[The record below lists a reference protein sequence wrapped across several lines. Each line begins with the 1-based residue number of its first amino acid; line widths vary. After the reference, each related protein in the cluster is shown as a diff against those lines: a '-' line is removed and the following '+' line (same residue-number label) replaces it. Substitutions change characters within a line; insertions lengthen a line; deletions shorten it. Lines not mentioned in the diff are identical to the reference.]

1 MASKLDEEEIVEILE
16 VYHEVDS
23 QAETAERVG
32 VSDTTVKKY
41 LDEYYEEWAAEAE
54 KAEIEQQDDDPEQ
67 DQAEN
72 ANGASTD
79 EQTERTKRTKQQS
92 QDQQDNFTAQ
102 PPSESPLSS
111 NGADQQELSR
121 QQKLRSMN
129 CGEFIT
135 WFFEQRGH
143 GVNPDFAL
151 NLSNMCN
158 VRNEIPDRDMIK
170 RRLLEGASGIGN
182 ESDADMVAE
191 TYWVVAQDY
200 MDANGRDSRAQDPAG
215 GWQDPEKTAR
225 GEVPQSGG
233 GSEWN
238 DGDWQSPGEDREQQ
252 GRQSQGQQQSQE
264 PQASEGSWGRPGQGG
279 QQNGAQ
285 QRQGQ
290 GRGQQP
296 RQQPGGRA
304 ARGQRGQPPQFM
316 GNGQQNQ
323 QGGTDKAVKQIA
335 QVVKGVQQTQER
347 ILDELNGGRGG
358 GQGQGPTQDPQS
370 LKEQMREFREAKEEM
385 EAIAQA
391 QGGGQDEDL
400 QQIVSHF
407 QDQISQL
414 EQQIATGGG
423 GGGAGGGADEMTA
436 LVQLAQQDNVDK
448 ETLALVSEG
457 MGTTDPEV
465 KKAEYELKKEE
476 TRAQNRRE
484 MIDSVFDNLGDV
496 AEQAGG
502 GLVESILSGGDDD
515 GGQPPQQPDT
525 RRQQPQDAQQR
536 PQGQRQAQPRQ
547 PQTRRAE
554 PDNPTRNR
562 FEELQDQE
570 VGGDAP
576 GDGEIEEPDPD
587 ALDEIAEGVAEAAEE
602 QG

>member
-1 MASKLDEEEIVEILE
+1 MTDEVTEEDIVEILE
-16 VYHEVDS
+16 VYHETQS
-23 QAETAERVG
+23 NRKTAEKVG
-32 VSDTTVKKY
+32 WSRTTVGKY
-41 LDEYYEEWAAEAE
+41 VNEYYDEWAEEAE
-54 KAEIEQQDDDPEQ
+54 GVEIEDDDTADEEPAEGEESDQEGQDDVSPSPGPAPGYEDADGSDP
-67 DQAEN
+67 D
-72 ANGASTD
+72 
-79 EQTERTKRTKQQS
+79 RQQ
-92 QDQQDNFTAQ
+92 NFTAQ
-102 PPSESPLSS
+102 PPSQSPLSA
-111 NGADQQELSR
+111 NGANQQELSR
-121 QQKLRSMN
+121 QEKLRSMD
-129 CGEFIT
+129 CGEFIM

-143 GVNPDFAL
+143 GVNEDFAL

-170 RRLLEGASGIGN
+170 KRLLEGASGIGN

-200 MDANGRDSRAQDPAG
+200 MDANGREPHAQDPTG

-225 GEVPQSGG
+225 GQPPQSGG

-238 DGDWQSPGEDREQQ
+238 DGDWQSPGDDREQQ
-252 GRQSQGQQQSQE
+252 PRQSRGQQQSQE
-264 PQASEGSWGRPGQGG
+264 PQSSEGSWGRP
-279 QQNGAQ
+279 AQ
-285 QRQGQ
+285 
-290 GRGQQP
+290 RGQQGST
-296 RQQPGGRA
+296 QQPQQPPQRRGGRA
-304 ARGQRGQPPQFM
+304 ARGERGQPPQFM
-316 GNGQQNQ
+316 GNGQQAQ
-323 QGGTDKAVKQIA
+323 QGGNDEAVKQIA

-347 ILDELNGGRGG
+347 ILDELNSGRGG
-358 GQGQGPTQDPQS
+358 GQGQGPAQDPQS

-391 QGGGQDEDL
+391 QGGGQDDDL
-400 QQIVSHF
+400 QQIVNHF

-423 GGGAGGGADEMTA
+423 GGAGSDADEMTA

-484 MIDSVFDNLGDV
+484 MIDSVFDNLGEV
-496 AEQAGG
+496 ANQASD
-502 GLVESILSGGDDD
+502 GLVESILGGGGGDD
-515 GGQPPQQPDT
+515 GGQPAQEPQPA
-525 RRQQPQDAQQR
+525 RRQQQPQGRQAQ
-536 PQGQRQAQPRQ
+536 PQGQR

-562 FEELQDQE
+562 FEELQNQE
-570 VGGDAP
+570 LGGDGP
-576 GDGEIEEPDPD
+576 DDGEIAEPDAD
-587 ALDEIAEGVAEAAEE
+587 ALDEIAEGAVGDGEE
-602 QG
+602 GDE